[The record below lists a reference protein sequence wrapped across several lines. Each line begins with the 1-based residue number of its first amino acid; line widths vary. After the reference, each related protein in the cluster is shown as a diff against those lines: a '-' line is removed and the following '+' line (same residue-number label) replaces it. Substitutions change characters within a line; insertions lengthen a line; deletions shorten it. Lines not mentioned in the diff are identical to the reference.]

1 MAATL
6 NNISPAILRWAILRA
21 GYNEEKAVEAFPKLG
36 DWLYEGTLWILVLAT
51 TPKGDYSFSYVQ
63 G

>member
-21 GYNEEKAVEAFPKLG
+21 GYNEEKG
-36 DWLYEGTLWILVLAT
+36 R
-51 TPKGDYSFSYVQ
+51 SFFLPWMTI